1 MPDDEV
7 ITSGEGGEENGG
19 TEPAQN
25 DGGQTSGTEGG
36 SGDDCTEI
44 DAGAGAGASAS
55 SPDEFLEQFRA
66 AKKARMRSGLSSGP
80 SYQGSRP
87 KPIVWYDQIFEAGA
101 TPSGAVACGNA
112 LRVGS
117 TQNQLDVVVVASH
130 GNASKLSCPDGGTI
144 SVTMYQSASADGEF
158 EACGPVITATI
169 PSGGLSV
176 DPDGLVVRIPVGNMT
191 KPWLKPSVTFTGVFS
206 GGTVDVALSF
216 MPR

>member
-1 MPDDEV
+1 MPDDEL
-7 ITSGEGGEENGG
+7 TPGTGEENENGSENEG
-19 TEPAQN
+19 SQN
-25 DGGQTSGTEGG
+25 TGETPGE
-36 SGDDCTEI
+36 
-44 DAGAGAGASAS
+44 GAGDLDCSDGATASA
-55 SPDEFLEQFRA
+55 DFWDAYRA
-66 AKKARMRSGLSSGP
+66 AKKVRQRSGLSSGP
-80 SYQGSRP
+80 VYQGDKP
-87 KPIVWYDQIFEAGA
+87 APIVWFDQIFEQEAEPTG
-101 TPSGAVACGNA
+101 TVQCSKA